1 MKSILDSYLG
11 WDRPEHRKGCKR
23 PAWDIGIR
31 VEKDEYRGY
40 RGFGEPVHK
49 HTCTEDDGYCNHG
62 NTFDKTVV
70 RIVCKSCGAARV
82 ITGERTEDTR
92 DTQTNTERL
101 GYGLAPRQQAG
112 LLLWP
117 AEPAY
122 GRDLA
127 DELHDFV
134 VTRTGTKQVTA
145 DAVVGTLIQGRGKLG
160 GRLWTALAVPDPDG
174 EYGYLQPVRFAQCND
189 GRGRGGAP
197 LRTLGAA
204 ARWVA
209 ARLAEQQTTGGAA

>member
-1 MKSILDSYLG
+1 MRSVLDTYVG
-11 WDRPEHRKGCKR
+11 WDKPEHLKGCRR

-31 VEKDEYRGY
+31 TEEKEYRRY

-49 HTCTEDDGYCNHG
+49 HGCTDEYCRHG
-62 NTFDKTVV
+62 DSFDKTVV
-70 RIVCKSCGAARV
+70 RIVCTSCGAARV

-117 AEPAY
+117 AKPAMGY
-122 GRDLA
+122 DLV

-134 VTRTGTKQVTA
+134 LTRTGVKQVTA
-145 DAVVGTLIQGRGKLG
+145 DAVVGTLIQGQGRRG
-160 GRLWTALAVPDPDG
+160 GRLWTALAVPDPEG
-174 EYGYLQPVRFAQCND
+174 EYGFLQPVRFAQRND
-189 GRGRGGAP
+189 GRGGAP
-197 LRTLGAA
+197 LRTLGTA

-209 ARLAEQQTTGGAA
+209 ARLAEQTTGGAA